1 LTWLIMNF
9 DNYFV
14 ITSYGLVAAGFT
26 ALALTGEVDVL
37 SLSIYAIALGA
48 SIYIDIRGYKRLRPQ
63 EWLWRTLTI
72 AYIPFVFLDAAFI
85 SNRVLALVHMTL
97 FVSAVKLFQH
107 KRERDWIF
115 LYLIGFFQLLL
126 AASLTFN
133 ATFIASLV
141 AYIFFFVAT
150 LAAFEIKR
158 ARREAPAAVE
168 EVTIR
173 MRKKASDK
181 SGRQAETAKVTRSGS
196 AGVKQAGIRY
206 LVSAATVEVI
216 LVAGLTLPLFFFI
229 PRLNTGNV
237 GGSFGEAQ
245 VLTGFSETVRLG
257 EIASIK
263 SSSRVV
269 MRIKLDRTPGTWLR
283 WRGVAL
289 DYYDGRTWR
298 FTRGEQ
304 SASTGDKTTG
314 SGAFEN
320 TISPEHGVPPDSS
333 FPENLGPD
341 RNLGQSGQE
350 RRVSVIRQDFYLEP
364 LSVGTLFAARKL
376 QRIRGPVGGLHFQRG
391 TGTVSVDRRYGR
403 LAYTAWSDIRT
414 PSEQDLRGDT
424 MRLQA
429 LAQPDLQ
436 LPSEEYDQLRLDPR
450 IQNLAHEITRG
461 LPDAYDRARAIE
473 MYLKTHY
480 GYSLDLKYGSD
491 DPLSEFLFNGKE
503 GHCEYFATAMVIML
517 RTLHIPARVVN
528 GFQMG
533 EYNDVSQMYI
543 VRDRDAHSWVEAYFP
558 ATGAWVEFDPT
569 PSAGINDYSHGGLIA
584 RLMKYVD
591 AAEVFWMDYVV
602 TLDRGEQASI
612 MISLQHKLLSMKE
625 SMVYYYDRAR
635 IWVTD
640 LVASVF
646 LSRRWSSGDLI
657 SAIAGLLLLGGSIL
671 ACAIVVSHIRHRGD
685 VTDGHWPLWLRVFVL
700 ATWRGAFWLSR
711 DPRRPAILFYQQ
723 MLSIMSRR
731 GSVKR
736 PDQTPIEFADSQDNP
751 LVRQITD
758 IYNRVR
764 FGGETLDEGQ
774 ARQVARLL
782 TELRATTRRKKTPSR
797 VPSVE

>member
-1 LTWLIMNF
+1 MNF

-14 ITSYGLVAAGFT
+14 ITSYGLVTAGFA
-26 ALALTGEVDVL
+26 ALALTGEVDSL
-37 SLSIYAIALGA
+37 SLSLYAIALGA
-48 SIYIDIRGYKRLRPQ
+48 GIYVDVRGYKRLRPQ

-173 MRKKASDK
+173 MRKKVSDK
-181 SGRQAETAKVTRSGS
+181 TGRQRETAKVSRGATPGR
-196 AGVKQAGIRY
+196 KQPGIRY
-206 LVSAATVEVI
+206 LVTAATVEVL

-237 GGSFGEAQ
+237 GGNFGEAQ
-245 VLTGFSETVRLG
+245 VLTGFSDTVRLG

-269 MRIKLDRTPGTWLR
+269 MRVKLDRTPGTWLR

-289 DYYDGRTWR
+289 DYYDGKAWS
-298 FTRGEQ
+298 FTRGELTKN
-304 SASTGDKTTG
+304 TGDKTTG
-314 SGAFEN
+314 FGGFESN
-320 TISPEHGVPPDSS
+320 IALDHPVPPDSG

-341 RNLGQSGQE
+341 RDAGQSSQD
-350 RRVSVIRQDFYLEP
+350 RRVSVIKQEFYLEP
-364 LSVGTLFAARKL
+364 INVGTLFAARKL
-376 QRIRGPVGGLHFQRG
+376 QRIRGPLGTLYFQKG
-391 TGTVSVDRRYGR
+391 TGTVSVGRRYGR

-414 PSEQDLRGDT
+414 PSEQELRGDA

-429 LAQPDLQ
+429 LTQPDLQ
-436 LPSEEYDQLRLDPR
+436 LPSEEYDHLRLDPR

-473 MYLKTHY
+473 VYLKTHY
-480 GYSLDLKYGSD
+480 GYSLDLRYGSD
-491 DPLSEFLFNGKE
+491 DPLAEFLFNGKE

-533 EYNDVSQMYI
+533 EYNDVSQMYV

-558 ATGAWVEFDPT
+558 ATSAWVEFDPT

-612 MISLQHKLLSMKE
+612 MITLQHKLLSMKE
-625 SMVYYYDRAR
+625 SIVYYYDRAR

-646 LSRRWSSGDLI
+646 LSRRWSSRDLI
-657 SAIAGLLLLGGSIL
+657 SVIAGLLLLGGSIL
-671 ACAIVVSHIRHRGD
+671 ACSIFVSHVRHRGD
-685 VTDGHWPLWLRVFVL
+685 VAGGYWPLWIRLFVFP
-700 ATWRGAFWLSR
+700 TWRSPFWLGR
-711 DPRRPAILFYQQ
+711 DRRRPAILFYQQ

-731 GSVKR
+731 GAVRR
-736 PDQTPIEFADSQDNP
+736 PDQTPIEFADLQDSP

-782 TELRATTRRKKTPSR
+782 AELRASSRRKKKPSH

>member
-1 LTWLIMNF
+1 MNF
-9 DNYFV
+9 DTYFV
-14 ITSYGLVAAGFT
+14 VTSYGLVAAGFA
-26 ALALTGEVDVL
+26 ALALTGEVDTL
-37 SLSIYAIALGA
+37 SLSLYGLALAA
-48 SIYIDIRGYKRLRPQ
+48 SIYIDVRGFKRLRPQ

-72 AYIPFVFLDAAFI
+72 AYIPFVFVDAAFI
-85 SNRVLALVHMTL
+85 SNRVMALVHMTL

-158 ARREAPAAVE
+158 ARRETPAAVE
-168 EVTIR
+168 EVNMRIR
-173 MRKKASDK
+173 RAGLPGK
-181 SGRQAETAKVTRSGS
+181 SGRQADAVSAPGS
-196 AGVKQAGIRY
+196 PVRGNKGGIKY

-216 LVAGLTLPLFFFI
+216 LVAALTLPLFFFI

-237 GGSFGEAQ
+237 GGNFGEAQ

-269 MRIKLDRTPGTWLR
+269 MRVKLDRTPGTWLR

-289 DYYDGRTWR
+289 EYYDGKSWSFKGREDT
-298 FTRGEQ
+298 
-304 SASTGDKTTG
+304 ASTGDKTTG
-314 SGAFEN
+314 LGGSENSIAVDHLVPADSG
-320 TISPEHGVPPDSS
+320 
-333 FPENLGPD
+333 FPENLAPD
-341 RNLGQSGQE
+341 HDQVPSGQD
-350 RRVSVIRQDFYLEP
+350 RRVSVIKQEFYLEP
-364 LSVGTLFAARKL
+364 LNVGALFAARKL
-376 QRIRGPVGGLHFQRG
+376 QRIRGPLGTLHFPRG
-391 TGTVSVDRRYGR
+391 TGTVSADRRYGR
-403 LAYTAWSDIRT
+403 LAYIAWSDIRT
-414 PSEQDLRGDT
+414 PSEGELKADG
-424 MRLQA
+424 MHLQ
-429 LAQPDLQ
+429 LKQEDLQ
-436 LPSEEYDQLRLDPR
+436 LPTEERDNIRLDPR
-450 IQNLAHEITRG
+450 IQNLAHEITHG

-473 MYLKTHY
+473 LYLKTHY

-491 DPLSEFLFNGKE
+491 DPLAEFLFNGKE

-517 RTLHIPARVVN
+517 RMLHIPARVVN

-558 ATGAWVEFDPT
+558 ASGAWVEFDPT

-612 MISLQHKLLSMKE
+612 MITLQHKLLSLKE
-625 SMVYYYDRAR
+625 SIVYYYDRAR

-646 LSRRWSSGDLI
+646 LSRRWSSRDLI
-657 SAIAGLLLLGGSIL
+657 IAIAGLLLLGGSMV
-671 ACAIVVSHIRHRGD
+671 AGSIVVSSIRHRGD
-685 VTDGHWPLWLRVFVL
+685 LASGYWPWLLPLFIFPV
-700 ATWRGAFWLSR
+700 WRRFSGTGR

-723 MLSIMSRR
+723 MLSIVSRR
-731 GSVKR
+731 GAVKR
-736 PDQTPIEFADSQDNP
+736 PDETPIEFAESLADP

-758 IYNRVR
+758 VYNRVR
-764 FGGETLDEGQ
+764 FGGERLDEGQ

-782 TELRATTRRKKTPSR
+782 TELKASTRKKQPSR

>member
-1 LTWLIMNF
+1 MNF
-9 DNYFV
+9 DTYFV
-14 ITSYGLVAAGFT
+14 VTSYGLVAAGFA
-26 ALALTGEVDVL
+26 ALALTGEVDTL
-37 SLSIYAIALGA
+37 SLSLYGLALAA
-48 SIYIDIRGYKRLRPQ
+48 SIYIDVRGFKRLRPQ

-72 AYIPFVFLDAAFI
+72 AYIPFVFVDAAFI
-85 SNRVLALVHMTL
+85 SNRVMALVHMTL

-158 ARREAPAAVE
+158 ARRETPAAVE
-168 EVTIR
+168 EVNMRIR
-173 MRKKASDK
+173 RAGLPGK
-181 SGRQAETAKVTRSGS
+181 SGRQADAVSAPGS
-196 AGVKQAGIRY
+196 PVRGNKGGIKY

-216 LVAGLTLPLFFFI
+216 LVAALTLPLFFFI

-237 GGSFGEAQ
+237 GGNFGEAQ

-269 MRIKLDRTPGTWLR
+269 MRVKLDRTPGAWLR

-289 DYYDGRTWR
+289 DYYDGKAWS
-298 FTRGEQ
+298 FKGGETFVN
-304 SASTGDKTTG
+304 SGDKVTG
-314 SGAFEN
+314 IPGFDN
-320 TISPEHGVPPDSS
+320 TALDHGVPSDSG

-341 RNLGQSGQE
+341 REQLPGGQD
-350 RRVSVIRQDFYLEP
+350 RRVSVIKQEFYLEP
-364 LSVGTLFAARKL
+364 LNVGALFAARKL
-376 QRIRGPVGGLHFQRG
+376 QRIRGPLGTLHFPRG
-391 TGTVSVDRRYGR
+391 TGTVSADRHYGR

-414 PSEQDLRGDT
+414 PSEGELKADG
-424 MRLQA
+424 MHLQ
-429 LAQPDLQ
+429 LKQEDLQ
-436 LPSEEYDQLRLDPR
+436 LPTEERDNIRLDPR

-491 DPLSEFLFNGKE
+491 DPLAEFLFNGKE

-517 RTLHIPARVVN
+517 RMLHIPARVVN

-558 ATGAWVEFDPT
+558 ASGAWVEFDPT

-612 MISLQHKLLSMKE
+612 MITLQHKLLSLKE
-625 SMVYYYDRAR
+625 SIVYYYDRAR

-646 LSRRWSSGDLI
+646 LSRRWSSRDLI
-657 SAIAGLLLLGGSIL
+657 IAIAGLLLLGGSMV
-671 ACAIVVSHIRHRGD
+671 AGSIVVSSIRHRGD
-685 VTDGHWPLWLRVFVL
+685 LASGYWPWLLPLFIFPV
-700 ATWRGAFWLSR
+700 WRRFSGTGR

-723 MLSIMSRR
+723 MLSIVSRR
-731 GSVKR
+731 GAVKR
-736 PDQTPIEFADSQDNP
+736 PDETPIEFAESLADP

-758 IYNRVR
+758 VYNRVR
-764 FGGETLDEGQ
+764 FGGERLDEGQ

-782 TELRATTRRKKTPSR
+782 TELKASTRKKQPSR